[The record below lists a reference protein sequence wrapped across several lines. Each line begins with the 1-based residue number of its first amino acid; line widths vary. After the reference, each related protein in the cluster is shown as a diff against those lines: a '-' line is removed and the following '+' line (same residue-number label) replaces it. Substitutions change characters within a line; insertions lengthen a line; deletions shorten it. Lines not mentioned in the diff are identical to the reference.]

1 MRKQL
6 NQITKVGDKI
16 NESGVVDHKTVNY
29 ISSFLEQGLE
39 LHRAGQLQQA
49 KVIYEEILK
58 INNKNFDALQLLG
71 VLAIQENQLETA
83 LRLINNALKIS
94 TTNAVV
100 YNNRGIVLKGLKRW
114 EEAIFSFDLAIEK
127 KPDYVDAYINR
138 GNVLQELNRHLE
150 ALISYE
156 RASNIKPDYAQ
167 IYFNKGSAL
176 QDLKRRE
183 EALASYNKAIDL
195 NPNYAQAYS
204 NRGLV
209 LLELNL
215 LEQAL
220 ASYSCAIEI
229 MPNFAEAHYNRAN
242 ALQELNRIE
251 EALAG
256 YNKAI
261 AISLDFAEAYSNRGL
276 ALQKLKFYEEAIVSY
291 EFAINIKPNYA
302 EAYSNRG
309 NALQELKR
317 YGEALVSY
325 GCAIEIKPDYA
336 EAYSNQGIALQE
348 LKRYEEALVSYGRA
362 IELEPYNAQA
372 CYNRGNL
379 LQELKRR
386 QNALANYDR
395 AIEIKPNYT
404 DAYYNRGIV
413 LKELMQLS
421 EAKDSFLK
429 VLQLSPNH
437 IEARWALVFVS
448 IPSIFIEDRIKN
460 LEFCREVF
468 STELQKLNGWLSD
481 VNIKDAY
488 KGVGSSQPF
497 YLAYQELD
505 NIEIYS
511 QYGKICAELM
521 FNWQN
526 SNTNKNLLKP
536 TKSSVLGPIKVG
548 LVGEQFRDH
557 SVWNAITK
565 GIVLNLDKSNFEIH
579 IFHLENINDNETRIA
594 EKNSASYTKNKYT
607 LLDWFLAIKEKELDV
622 LIFPEVG
629 MHSLTFKLAGLRLAP
644 IQIASWGHPE
654 TTGLPT
660 IDFYMSAD
668 LFETDTS
675 QNVYTEKLVN
685 LPNLG
690 CFYSK
695 PQIEV
700 GDKNIEKKLN
710 FKDDVPILLCPG
722 APFKYLPKNDWIF
735 IEIIK
740 NIGECKLIFFEHQS
754 SLTSILKQRISNL
767 FKSHGLNFVDYVI
780 FSTWLKPNEFYEL
793 MNRSCVFLDTI
804 GFSGFNTAIQAI
816 ECALPIVTIEG
827 KFMRGRLASGILK
840 RIGMEEL
847 ITRSEAEYIDL
858 VTRIVKDMNYRNE
871 VVKKII
877 DKRDIIYEDM
887 EPIRALEAFLLDKCR
902 VTLRKP

>member
-1 MRKQL
+1 MSEDL
-6 NQITKVGDKI
+6 NQIKMPNSNDKMVCADDPKMANSI
-16 NESGVVDHKTVNY
+16 PRLLQK
-29 ISSFLEQGLE
+29 GLE
-39 LHRAGQLQQA
+39 FHHAGQLKQA
-49 KVIYEEILK
+49 KCIYEKILEINTK
-58 INNKNFDALQLLG
+58 HFDALQLLG
-71 VLAIQENQLETA
+71 VIAIQENQLEDA
-83 LRLINNALKIS
+83 LRLINEALKIS

-100 YNNRGIVLKGLKRW
+100 YNNHGIVLKGLKRL

-150 ALISYE
+150 ALINYE

-167 IYFNKGSAL
+167 IYLNKGSAL
-176 QDLKRRE
+176 QELKRPE

-209 LLELNL
+209 LQELSL
-215 LEQAL
+215 FEQAL
-220 ASYSCAIEI
+220 ASYNCAIEI
-229 MPNFAEAHYNRAN
+229 MPDFAQAHYNRAN

-261 AISLDFAEAYSNRGL
+261 EISLDFAEAHSNRGQ
-276 ALQKLKFYEEAIVSY
+276 ALEKLKFYEEAIVSY
-291 EFAINIKPNYA
+291 ELAINVKPNYA

-317 YGEALVSY
+317 YDEALVSY
-325 GCAIEIKPDYA
+325 RCAIDIKPNYA
-336 EAYSNQGIALQE
+336 EAYSNQGNALQE
-348 LKRYEEALVSYGRA
+348 LRRYEEALVSHGRA
-362 IELEPYNAQA
+362 IELGPQNAQA
-372 CYNRGNL
+372 YFNRGNL

-395 AIEIKPNYT
+395 AIEINPNYT

-429 VLQLSPNH
+429 VLQLSPGH

-460 LEFCREVF
+460 LKFCREEF
-468 STELQKLNGWLSD
+468 STELQKLNLWLND

-579 IFHLENINDNETRIA
+579 IFHLGNINDNETRVA

-622 LIFPEVG
+622 LIFPEAG
-629 MHSLTFKLAGLRLAP
+629 MHSLTFQLASLRIAP
-644 IQIASWGHPE
+644 IQMASWGHPE

-660 IDFYMSAD
+660 IDYYISAD

-700 GDKNIEKKLN
+700 GDKNLEKKLN
-710 FKDDVPILLCPG
+710 FKDEVPILLCPG

-754 SLTSILKQRISNL
+754 SLTSILKQRISDS
-767 FKSHGLNFVDYVI
+767 FKSHGLKFSDHVI
-780 FSTWLKPNEFYEL
+780 FSTWLKPIEFYEL

-816 ECALPIVTIEG
+816 DCALPIVTIEG

-840 RIGMEEL
+840 RIGMDEL
-847 ITRSEAEYIDL
+847 ITRSEPEYIDL
-858 VTRIVKDMNYRNE
+858 ITRIVKDMNYRNE

-877 DKRDIIYEDM
+877 DKRDILYEDTQ
-887 EPIRALEAFLLDKCR
+887 PIRALETFLLDKCR
-902 VTLRKP
+902 MTRL